1 MNRTLLNCMA
11 LAGLVSIMPAN
22 VDAQC
27 RKCASQQ
34 AMLPPVV
41 PMAAAPAN
49 CTISQT
55 RPVVT
60 TQLRP
65 QSVTTFRDVTE
76 TQMQQKQVVENVPV
90 TTTKNVTVD
99 EGGFQMVW
107 VPKPVTKQVAETTL
121 QQQVKTVSVPVQV
134 TRRVPQM
141 ATQMVPVQ
149 SVQYVTEHVPVQA
162 MAIARP
168 ACSTCGNSQAFGMP
182 LFAPQIGYAPAYQAV
197 PYATAVI
204 PQTPVSTIPAQQTAS
219 ISVPAY
225 QPTAPVQ
232 QETVP
237 ARSTPEPYETVPP
250 RGGVPIPKDEAAS
263 TPAPARKTSM
273 FNGVPSAA
281 AVWQSR
287 STVTR

>member
-1 MNRTLLNCMA
+1 MNRTLLNCLA
-11 LAGLVSIMPAN
+11 LAGLASIIPVNA
-22 VDAQC
+22 DAQC
-27 RKCASQQ
+27 RKCAQQ
-34 AMLPPVV
+34 PMMPPVM
-41 PMAAAPAN
+41 PMATAPAS

-65 QSVTTFRDVTE
+65 QAVTTFRDVTE
-76 TQMQQKQVVENVPV
+76 TQMQQKQVVENVPI

-99 EGGFQMVW
+99 EGGYQMVW
-107 VPKPVTKQVAETTL
+107 VPKPVTRQVAETKV

-168 ACSTCGNSQAFGMP
+168 ACNTCGNVQAFASP
-182 LFAPQIGYAPAYQAV
+182 LFATQLGYAPTYQAI

-204 PQTPVSTIPAQQTAS
+204 PQVPVNTVPPQQTAS
-219 ISVPAY
+219 ITAPAY
-225 QPTAPVQ
+225 QPTPAQ

-237 ARSTPEPYETVPP
+237 ARSAPEPYETVAP
-250 RGGVPIPKDEAAS
+250 RGGVPIPKDEAT

-273 FNGVPSAA
+273 FQGVPSAA

-287 STVTR
+287 NSVTR